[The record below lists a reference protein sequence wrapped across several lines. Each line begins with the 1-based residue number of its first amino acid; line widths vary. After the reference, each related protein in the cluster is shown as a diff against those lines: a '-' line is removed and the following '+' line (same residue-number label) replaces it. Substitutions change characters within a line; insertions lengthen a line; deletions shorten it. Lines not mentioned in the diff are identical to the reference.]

1 MLKEKPFF
9 EEGEVAAFRLVTGD
23 EILGEIT
30 ARYEDTID
38 VKKPCTLAIGADGN
52 VGLTPAAMLANPEKP
67 VTYYRSQILAVMEPR
82 EDAVKA
88 YLQFASGIQLATPD
102 QASKIVQK

>member
-1 MLKEKPFF
+1 MLKQKSFF
-9 EEGEVAAFRLVTGD
+9 VEGEVVAFRLVTGD
-23 EILGEIT
+23 EIIGE
-30 ARYEDTID
+30 AVEVYEDTVSI
-38 VKKPCTLAIGADGN
+38 KKPCTLAIGNDGN

-67 VTYYRSQILAVMEPR
+67 VTYFRNQILAVMTAR

-88 YLQFASGIQLATPD
+88 YTQFATGIQLATPD